1 MPVVG
6 TAFRTIL
13 SAMKA
18 KIEAL
23 GLPDVGCYVAIRMN
37 PPATDGRN
45 ALIIVPLYQN
55 AISETQEGAGR
66 CSTIKKSRVNIYYR
80 HGTALD
86 EEYRDDVWAL
96 ADNGYFDIIDQLED
110 AFDLWHPVG
119 DNGAH
124 LLSEPARLV
133 MDNEPRKR
141 YEDHTWGEGMLELEL
156 QFRARRTV

>member
-13 SAMKA
+13 LEMKA
-18 KIEAL
+18 EIVAL
-23 GLPDVGCYVAIRMN
+23 QLPDIDVHVAIRMN

-45 ALIIVPLYQN
+45 SLIIVPLYQQ
-55 AISETQEGAGR
+55 AIPETQEGAGR
-66 CSTIKKSRVNIYYR
+66 CATIKKSRVNIYYR
-80 HGTALD
+80 HATALD
-86 EEYRDDVWAL
+86 QGYQDEIWAL

-110 AFDLWHPVG
+110 AFDIWNPTVAG
-119 DNGAH
+119 VA